1 MFAKRFIAL
10 LPAVAVL
17 AAAAAP
23 VPVTTTVAAG
33 TATTRSVPLSVTTLG
48 IPVQVGAL
56 ELLATTVPT
65 AGVVGPLAT
74 TDVTLLDV
82 GGARFGELGVR
93 SDGATSNDGVSL
105 SQLTAIGPVDVV
117 VAELLAIADAA
128 AGNAVASLGSLNIDA
143 TVLGLLGLDLEV
155 VGALA
160 NVGNDEASA
169 SHTLLLSQVN
179 VSLDMLLGT
188 VLDGLPLD
196 TLIDLAGQL
205 GVEVPVNLMDVGAL
219 VVAIE
224 GFLASVSD
232 VQDAADPVI
241 AASDAL
247 VAAVAAD
254 PLAGY
259 NVAAVQAL
267 ADTLT
272 SLDVAGD
279 PAGSLA
285 ALVTV
290 LADDSFIALD
300 CGLAAPTLLTLTA
313 DLADAQSCVDAQLAA
328 FDAAVL
334 QQTALAAA
342 LYDATDALYLLTTD
356 MLLAGSQM
364 ESAAQLFGDL
374 AGDVEELV
382 GNLLDVDLLTIDA
395 IGVQQDVIAVG
406 GDLDG
411 SSAQTTCSL
420 TSITILAQD
429 ALPVVG
435 CDATTATLTGAL
447 SALTGVLADVV
458 DSVGGV
464 GTSEEL
470 KLELFGVLED
480 EVTQAADGTV
490 TASSLLEVLRLSVP
504 TITVAPCEVL
514 DGLVCE
520 LGVPLDLSVL
530 DSLDGLGLTLDETLT
545 LVNQAL

>member
-1 MFAKRFIAL
+1 
-10 LPAVAVL
+10 
-17 AAAAAP
+17 
-23 VPVTTTVAAG
+23 
-33 TATTRSVPLSVTTLG
+33 
-48 IPVQVGAL
+48 
-56 ELLATTVPT
+56 
-65 AGVVGPLAT
+65 
-74 TDVTLLDV
+74 
-82 GGARFGELGVR
+82 
-93 SDGATSNDGVSL
+93 
-105 SQLTAIGPVDVV
+105 
-117 VAELLAIADAA
+117 
-128 AGNAVASLGSLNIDA
+128 
-143 TVLGLLGLDLEV
+143 
-155 VGALA
+155 
-160 NVGNDEASA
+160 
-169 SHTLLLSQVN
+169 
-179 VSLDMLLGT
+179 
-188 VLDGLPLD
+188 
-196 TLIDLAGQL
+196 
-205 GVEVPVNLMDVGAL
+205 
-219 VVAIE
+219 
-224 GFLASVSD
+224 
-232 VQDAADPVI
+232 VQDAANPLI

-247 VAAVAAD
+247 VAAVAVD

-259 NVAAVQAL
+259 DVAAVQAL

-272 SLDVAGD
+272 ALNVAGD
-279 PAGSLA
+279 PVGSLA
-285 ALVTV
+285 ALVGV
-290 LADDSFIALD
+290 LANDSFIALD

-313 DLADAQSCVDAQLAA
+313 GVADAQSCVGAQLAA

-342 LYDATDALYLLTTD
+342 LYDATDALYLLTTE

-364 ESAAQLFGDL
+364 ESAAQTFGDL

-420 TSITILAQD
+420 TSISILAQD
-429 ALPVVG
+429 ALPVTG
-435 CDATTATLTGAL
+435 CDATTAPLTGAL
-447 SALTGVLADVV
+447 STLTGVLADVV

-464 GTSEEL
+464 GTSKEL

-530 DSLDGLGLTLDETLT
+530 DSLDGLGLTLDETLA
-545 LVNQAL
+545 LVNQALVDGFNAISSSPVALGVFQPFTPATSDSGNAQFVPAGAVDAPFFLLEDFDNELSFLADTLDGILSDLALGLGLGTLGSAEGVTIPGTVIVVDPEVEASHVLRTVTTEVDPSTTEVDPTVEDAPPLPNTGGGAMTLAMFALAGGGLLMRRRNTGSMQDA